1 MGKFIVGLNKLIMP
15 IRITSIKKAPGEHE
29 NPYAAIT
36 HLVFVEDGSKD
47 AESVSRENMYEFI
60 VNGGKAYVKGPKGAR
75 AFLVAEVAPD
85 GLKYVKTLPDDIN
98 FKKDY
103 LLTLTES
110 Q

>member
-1 MGKFIVGLNKLIMP
+1 MP
-15 IRITSIKKAPGEHE
+15 IRITSIKRAAGEYE

-36 HLVFVEDGSKD
+36 HFVFVEDGSKD

-75 AFLVAEVAPD
+75 AFLVAEVGAD
-85 GLKYVKTLPDDIN
+85 GFKYVKTLPDDIN